1 MSELLTPGVYVEE
14 VSFRASQIQPASTSV
29 AAIVG
34 PTVTGPIRGT
44 LQPLTSYIEYESM
57 FGDARDLSFAGTTV
71 PNYTAYAARAFFD
84 NGGQQLY
91 VARIANDVPRA
102 GPASAR
108 PAKASLA
115 VPSSGTALL
124 NLVARFPGSG
134 GNVDVVFTPR
144 PSKRLLQLRPPAA
157 SDAVVLRLNNV
168 PATAL
173 VGSAL
178 PASAFP
184 LRSVIATAT
193 LATAPTPT
201 PTPTPTATPTPTPTA
216 TPTPTPSATP
226 TPTPTPSATPTPTP
240 TASSG
245 QYTLTAGQRLLYVDS
260 SGTSFTVLPTAFAT
274 AVQASAVPAGG
285 AQAVTLQ
292 APTDAGAAPL
302 YAIPVGNTIRTI
314 FNLPARTAKL
324 YGTVSGGNV
333 TLPRILNPDL
343 AADASAPLAV
353 LAMGSGG
360 DGNIYHESYD
370 IAVQVNGLTTYSFP
384 NVDLEQ
390 DADTSLADALTA
402 TPTSGTPR
410 ATQPIQAT
418 YNGTV
423 AVTALWAALL
433 ASFDQALLF
442 PTDPAVTPSFVLH
455 LTGGTDGAAPQSVDY
470 AGQVDELNGSYGL
483 AALESVD
490 EVSIVLCPMAASDPT
505 VHRAVVSAIQAH
517 CTKMLYRVGVID
529 PPRGAAVADVQQF
542 AGQFSDTRLAIY
554 YPWVEAASLEPG
566 NDPLLLP
573 PSGFV
578 AGLYAYTD
586 ITRGV
591 HKAPANEVVQEA
603 LDLELSINS
612 AQQGLLNPLGINCI
626 RSFPGRG
633 IRVWGARTLSPDP
646 QWQYVNVRRYF
657 LYLEH
662 SISSSTNWV
671 VFEPNGP
678 ALWASITTSIY
689 DFLYNEWI
697 NGKLAGSRPTDAFF
711 VRCDR
716 TTMTQADLDNG
727 RLVCLIGVAPLEPA
741 EFVIFRIGQMTA
753 G

>member
-1 MSELLTPGVYVEE
+1 MSEYLTPGVYVEE
-14 VSFRASQIQPASTSV
+14 VSFRPSQIQPASTSV

-44 LQPLTSYIEYESM
+44 PQPLTSYNDYEST
-57 FGDARDLSFAGTTV
+57 FGDARNLNFAGTTV

-91 VARIANDVPRA
+91 VARIANDVQQA

-108 PAKASLA
+108 PATASLA
-115 VPSSGTALL
+115 VPSSGTVLL
-124 NLVARFPGSG
+124 NLLARFPGSG

-144 PSKRLLQLRPPAA
+144 PSKQLLQRRAPAA
-157 SDAVVLRLNNV
+157 SDTVVLQLSNV

-184 LRSVIATAT
+184 LKSLIATAT

-201 PTPTPTATPTPTPTA
+201 PTPTPTGTATPAPTTTPAPTPTPTA
-216 TPTPTPSATP
+216 A
-226 TPTPTPSATPTPTP
+226 
-240 TASSG
+240 SG
-245 QYTLTAGQRLLYVDS
+245 QYTFTANQRLLYVDS
-260 SGTSFTVLPTAFAT
+260 SGASVAALPTAFAT
-274 AVQASAVPAGG
+274 AIQASAVPAGA
-285 AQAVTLQ
+285 AQAVTFQ

-302 YAIPVGNTIRTI
+302 YAIPVGTNIRTL
-314 FNLPARTAKL
+314 FNLQARTVKL
-324 YGTVSGGNV
+324 YGTVSGGTV
-333 TLPRILNPDL
+333 TLPHSINPDL
-343 AADASAPLAV
+343 GADTTVPLAA
-353 LAMGSGG
+353 LGMGSRGG
-360 DGNIYHESYD
+360 DGNIIHESYD
-370 IAVQVNGLTTYSFP
+370 ITAQVNGLTTFSFP
-384 NVDLEQ
+384 DVDLEQ
-390 DADTSLADALTA
+390 DADNSFADALTA
-402 TPTSGTPR
+402 TPSTGTAR
-410 ATQPIQAT
+410 TTQPIQAA

-423 AVTALWAALL
+423 GVAALWAALL

-442 PTDPAVTPSFVLH
+442 PTNPAATPSFVLH

-470 AGQVDELNGSYGL
+470 AGEVDEHNGSYGL
-483 AALESVD
+483 AALEAID
-490 EVSIVLCPMAASDPT
+490 EVSIVLCPAA
-505 VHRAVVSAIQAH
+505 AVGGSTIHHAVISAIQAH
-517 CTKMLYRVGVID
+517 CRKMLYRVGVID

-554 YPWVEAASLEPG
+554 YPWLKATSLEPG
-566 NDPLLLP
+566 SKDSLLLP

-633 IRVWGARTLSPDP
+633 IRVWGARTLSADP
-646 QWQYVNVRRYF
+646 QWQYVNIRRYF

-662 SISSSTNWV
+662 SISASTNWV

-678 ALWASITTSIY
+678 ALWASITTSVS
-689 DFLYNEWI
+689 DFLYNEWF
-697 NGKLAGSRPTDAFF
+697 NGRLAGSRPADAFF